1 MKNEVAGWTNESWM
15 EDNRGKMAV
24 FFHAKQ
30 VQNAFKT
37 VQENRPIFEEK
48 IFLKKLVPGDSTLIV
63 DRPMRPADIEEF
75 PIEWARFEQKKENR
89 VAGTPLDAWPVLS
102 ETQKAE
108 FRALNIFTIDQFA
121 QLPDSVGNKIMG
133 FNDLRDKARTFIL
146 AAKDSVMMDNVR
158 AETEKIMQAQ
168 AAELAELRA
177 MIGELTAKKSGRP
190 KKETIEE

>member
-24 FFHAKQ
+24 FFYTKQ
-30 VQNAFKT
+30 VQNSFKT
-37 VQENRPIFEEK
+37 AQENRPIFDEK

-63 DRPMRPADIEEF
+63 DRPMRSTDVEEH

-89 VAGTPLDAWPVLS
+89 VSGTPLDAWPILS
-102 ETQKAE
+102 DTQKAE

-146 AAKDSVMMDNVR
+146 AAKDSKLMDNVR
-158 AETEKIMQAQ
+158 AETEKVMQTQ
-168 AAELAELRA
+168 AAEIAQLRE
-177 MIGELTAKKSGRP
+177 MINELTAKKGRP
-190 KKETIEE
+190 RKETVEE